1 MLGTCLID
9 RVGPLVGLNLDALK
23 VMPGSTIFIFILS
36 IVVNLLV
43 SWVNRRTID
52 LEEYKEWTI
61 KSTLVRREYMKA
73 VQSGNKRLVDK
84 LQKEQQEIMK
94 SQSAMTMQQLKFQ
107 LFFFIP
113 FIALWQ
119 ILGVFFAN
127 AGTVAYMPFNAPFFG
142 TELSLFSWYFICSI
156 ATSILTRRLL
166 GLTFEVP

>member
-1 MLGTCLID
+1 MLEACLID
-9 RVGPLVGLNLDALK
+9 LVGLLVGLNLDALK
-23 VMPGSTIFIFILS
+23 VMPGSAIFIFIISLA
-36 IVVNLLV
+36 VNLLMGLA
-43 SWVNRRTID
+43 NRRFID

-61 KSTLVRREYMKA
+61 KSTLVRREHMKA
-73 VQSGNKRLVDK
+73 LQSGNKRLIDK

-94 SQSAMTMQQLKFQ
+94 EQSKMTMQQMKLQ

-113 FIALWQ
+113 FIVLWQ

-127 AGTVAYMPFNAPFFG
+127 SGPVALMPFNAPFFG
-142 TELSLFSWYFICSI
+142 EKLSIFSWYLLCSF